1 MSTMKEILRI
11 NFYYMYIIYIFR
23 GYESYYSCL
32 IKKNLG
38 GKIEWLGMKNKLK
51 IFFISFL

>member
-11 NFYYMYIIYIFR
+11 NFYHMYIIYIFR
-23 GYESYYSCL
+23 GHESRYSCF

-38 GKIEWLGMKNKLK
+38 GKTE
-51 IFFISFL
+51 